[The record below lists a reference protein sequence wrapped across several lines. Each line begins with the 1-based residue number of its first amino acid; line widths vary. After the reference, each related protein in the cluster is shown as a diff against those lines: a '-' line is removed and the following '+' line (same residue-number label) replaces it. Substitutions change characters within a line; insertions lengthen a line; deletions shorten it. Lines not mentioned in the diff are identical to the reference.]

1 MIRIQLVH
9 FWCSVPWLLL
19 VGIGSFSVGTR
30 FTTKEPL
37 VIGVDI
43 VCERLSQTRIFTV
56 DP

>member
-19 VGIGSFSVGTR
+19 VGIGSFSFGTR
-30 FTTKEPL
+30 FTIKEPL